1 MSVRRLRGVGAA
13 AVGLILPACA
23 YASTRGPASM
33 MSNGGTPPI
42 ALPVGGRSRRGAFS
56 DYSLLAGRGFGCI
69 KSFGREAG
77 EFALQG
83 IIPRISRDGY
93 EVATFAGGCFWGTEL
108 HFQRMEGVVATCV
121 GYTQGRLEVPS
132 YDEVC
137 SGRTGHTEAVQLIFD
152 PKETSYRKLCE
163 KLLSI
168 IDPTALNRVGN
179 DVGTQYRHGI
189 YFHSEEQRQVAE
201 SVLAEA
207 QERAGKRTVVTELGP
222 AALFWPAEEVH
233 QQYLQK
239 GGRFGNPQKVDKGC
253 RDSVRCYG

>member
-93 EVATFAGGCFWGTEL
+93 EVATFAGEARMASLLHTPNSSPHVCPDTDAGGCFWGTEL

-189 YFHSEEQRQVAE
+189 YFHSEEQRQA
-201 SVLAEA
+201 S
-207 QERAGKRTVVTELGP
+207 RTARNHAHP
-222 AALFWPAEEVH
+222 F
-233 QQYLQK
+233 
-239 GGRFGNPQKVDKGC
+239 
-253 RDSVRCYG
+253 RCGTLL